1 MKAGKKMKA
10 VIIAG
15 GMGTRLRPFTF
26 SIPKPLLPVGEKP
39 ILELILEKLRALDI
53 REITMT
59 LGYGAEL
66 IEAYFG
72 DGGKFGVDISYT
84 RETKPL
90 GTAGPLKLIQNP
102 KEPFLVMNGDI
113 LTDLDFAKMLRFHRR
128 NGASMTIA
136 ARKHAM
142 QLPFG
147 TISADGNSV
156 TDITEKPVKE
166 YLISTGIYILEP
178 EALGQIPD
186 DTFFTMPELIKAL
199 IRAKKT
205 VLKYQFDAYWLAIE
219 RVDQLEEA
227 SRKAGPAADRK

>member
-1 MKAGKKMKA
+1 MKA

-15 GMGTRLRPFTF
+15 GTGTRLRPFTF

-39 ILELILEKLRALDI
+39 ILELTLKKLRSLNI
-53 REITMT
+53 RNITMT

-72 DGGKFGVDISYT
+72 GGGKFGVDIKYT

-90 GTAGPLKLIQNP
+90 GTAGPLKLIRNL

-113 LTDLDFAKMLRFHRR
+113 LTDLNFTKMLKFHNK
-128 NGASMTIA
+128 NGAAMTIA
-136 ARKHAM
+136 VRKHAS

-156 TDITEKPVKE
+156 TGITEKPVTE
-166 YLISTGIYILEP
+166 HLISTGIYILGP
-178 EALGQIPD
+178 EALRQVPA

-199 IRAKKT
+199 IRAGKS
-205 VLKYQFDAYWLAIE
+205 VLKYQFTDYWLAIE
-219 RVDQLEEA
+219 RIEHLEEA
-227 SRKAGPAADRK
+227 SQKAGPMAGRK